1 MLGKLFGKSEKPG
14 RLAGARVPDGTR
26 IYSCIEQPRSED
38 EESDA
43 FDYCSVY
50 DGMNTIFLLGVIKIP
65 SFFNFSVMTIFRQIL
80 PVNSFPNFRRD
91 IIICCL

>member
-1 MLGKLFGKSEKPG
+1 MNLGYILLSIHLPLMFLVLSLN
-14 RLAGARVPDGTR
+14 RYDGTR

-50 DGMNTIFLLGVIKIP
+50 DGKFFPSTVSQISCGISSYVVYNPDVISKEP
-65 SFFNFSVMTIFRQIL
+65 L
-80 PVNSFPNFRRD
+80 
-91 IIICCL
+91 